1 MSRSGRLCS
10 VAFLLAFASLICELS
25 KAPSLDSRSL
35 LKIPRSLRVDPGT
48 FEPAVGILAVVKRH
62 SMDAEDVG
70 LQVPL
75 LRGTVG
81 TVVTLER
88 PVTCGERKC
97 PVSRVSYLSHH
108 PYPEL

>member
-1 MSRSGRLCS
+1 
-10 VAFLLAFASLICELS
+10 
-25 KAPSLDSRSL
+25 
-35 LKIPRSLRVDPGT
+35 
-48 FEPAVGILAVVKRH
+48 
-62 SMDAEDVG
+62 MDAEDVG